1 MCRLVIE
8 FVRVCRNPLKSPFS
22 ATSRKCNTSSIP
34 FSLDHDFPMVFKA
47 FPTEKG
53 AMRAENPLKN
63 IAKSIKIV
71 FFHNIDVFA
80 NT

>member
-1 MCRLVIE
+1 MYFQKLRFYVNLR
-8 FVRVCRNPLKSPFS
+8 FFL
-22 ATSRKCNTSSIP
+22 
-34 FSLDHDFPMVFKA
+34 DFPMVFKT

-63 IAKSIKIV
+63 IAKSRKIGK
-71 FFHNIDVFA
+71 FSYIDVFA